1 MVHVVRMKREEEGE
15 RWEGRDVWCSVRMKR
30 EEEGERWEGRD
41 VGCSV
46 RMCLVSW
53 CFVELV

>member
-1 MVHVVRMKREEEGE
+1 MVHVVK
-15 RWEGRDVWCSVRMKR
+15 MKR

-46 RMCLVSW
+46 RMCPVCW

>member
-1 MVHVVRMKREEEGE
+1 MVQVVRMKREE
-15 RWEGRDVWCSVRMKR
+15 